1 MKRRIRKNI
10 KIKNLKIY
18 INIFIL
24 EIEFIF
30 KLMCNFKL
38 NIVNKLEG
46 WFYINNK
53 ILLNYSFNIII
64 NIKYLLIQE

>member
-1 MKRRIRKNI
+1 M
-10 KIKNLKIY
+10 
-18 INIFIL
+18 

-53 ILLNYSFNIII
+53 ILLNYSF
-64 NIKYLLIQE
+64 KTL